1 MTSAAAVRP
10 APDPTRSSKSTQRSA
25 GPYDAAAAAPA
36 RTASSS
42 TAVPHAEEEL
52 ASRSPRCRAPPS
64 GSPIPPAHREP
75 VSLLNDLAL
84 ASLESLDA
92 TPRLRGRRA
101 TAAVSGRPQV
111 RRGYDAARAEDLLRC
126 RDRRRGRLSRG
137 TGPVA
142 RGDRAFDG
150 RAGPVHVRRR
160 AAVKMVSALMETGLT
175 AETIERAAAEG
186 LLAFQRTDDTFRTSP
201 ARGRTRRSPSS
212 RPTPGR
218 GPSWSRRFTRSRTA
232 EARSLGSDP
241 RRRGGDAR
249 RFLQVWRSAPD
260 EDSLLRAARLMAE
273 GTRAAMLGW
282 ADLVDEQVVEPARR
296 RLLRG
301 ELDGSPTRS
310 VSRSR
315 RRRGWCRRCS
325 CG

>member
-1 MTSAAAVRP
+1 MTRNRP
-10 APDPTRSSKSTQRSA
+10 LTSYCGR
-25 GPYDAAAAAPA
+25 
-36 RTASSS
+36 
-42 TAVPHAEEEL
+42 
-52 ASRSPRCRAPPS
+52 RAPS

-75 VSLLNDLAL
+75 VSVLNDLAL

-92 TPRLRGRRA
+92 TPRLRGTPRNRRCRGDHKSGAA
-101 TAAVSGRPQV
+101 TMPRV
-111 RRGYDAARAEDLLRC
+111 RRTYSAAEIAAEAGCPEERVRWLAEIGLLTAEH
-126 RDRRRGRLSRG
+126 GRFRFGAVL
-137 TGPVA
+137 
-142 RGDRAFDG
+142 
-150 RAGPVHVRRR
+150 
-160 AAVKMVSALMETGLT
+160 AVKMVSALMETGIT
-175 AETIERAAAEG
+175 AETIEHAAAEG
-186 LLAFQRTDDTFRTSP
+186 LLRIQRTDEFLPYEPGPRSDRTFAEFRADAGSRAELVP
-201 ARGRTRRSPSS
+201 AVYEVLGL
-212 RPTPGR
+212 PTPD
-218 GPSWSRRFTRSRTA
+218 PSA
-232 EARSLGSDP
+232 PIHADEEAMLE
-241 RRRGGDAR
+241 

-301 ELDGSPTRS
+301 ELDEFPDEV